1 MNVPLELTGLTKVF
15 PTPTG
20 PFIAVKDVNA
30 SIEAGE
36 FVAILGNSGCGKSTV
51 LSILA
56 GLDQATYGGVIIDG
70 TQVTEPGAERAIVF
84 QAPCLLP
91 WLTARENVT
100 ISCALGGVPVDEA
113 GADAMLERVG
123 LARYAEYPARHLS
136 QGQRRRVALARLA
149 ARRPTRLWVLD
160 EPFTALDAVA
170 VTLVVDMIAEH
181 LARGGAAVITS
192 HQEAMLASVTTTI
205 IDLG

>member
-1 MNVPLELTGLTKVF
+1 MLEAIDLACERGERRLFDGLDFKLEPGTLLRIAGANGSGKTSLLRILCGLALPAHGQVRWEGESIRNLREEYHRELTYIGHL
-15 PTPTG
+15 P
-20 PFIAVKDVNA
+20 AVKD
-30 SIEAGE
+30 
-36 FVAILGNSGCGKSTV
+36 
-51 LSILA
+51 
-56 GLDQATYGGVIIDG
+56 D
-70 TQVTEPGAERAIVF
+70 
-84 QAPCLLP
+84 
-91 WLTARENVT
+91 LTARENVM
-100 ISCALGGVPVDEA
+100 ISCALGGAPVDEA
-113 GADAMLERVG
+113 AADAMLERVG

-149 ARRPTRLWVLD
+149 ARRPNRLWVLD

-181 LARGGAAVITS
+181 LALGGAAVITS

>member
-1 MNVPLELTGLTKVF
+1 MLEAIDLACERGERRLFDGLDFKLDPGTLLRIAGANGSGKTSLLRILCGLALPAHGQVRWEGESIRNLREEYHRELTYIGHL
-15 PTPTG
+15 P
-20 PFIAVKDVNA
+20 AVKD
-30 SIEAGE
+30 
-36 FVAILGNSGCGKSTV
+36 
-51 LSILA
+51 
-56 GLDQATYGGVIIDG
+56 D
-70 TQVTEPGAERAIVF
+70 
-84 QAPCLLP
+84 
-91 WLTARENVT
+91 LTARENVM
-100 ISCALGGVPVDEA
+100 ISCALGGAPVDEA
-113 GADAMLERVG
+113 AADAKLERVG

-149 ARRPTRLWVLD
+149 ARRPNRLWVLD

>member
-1 MNVPLELTGLTKVF
+1 MLEAIDLACERGERRLFDGLDFKLDPGTLLRIAGANGSGKTSLLRILCGLALPAHGQVRWEGESIRNLREEYHRELTYIGHL
-15 PTPTG
+15 P
-20 PFIAVKDVNA
+20 AVKD
-30 SIEAGE
+30 
-36 FVAILGNSGCGKSTV
+36 
-51 LSILA
+51 
-56 GLDQATYGGVIIDG
+56 D
-70 TQVTEPGAERAIVF
+70 
-84 QAPCLLP
+84 
-91 WLTARENVT
+91 LTARENVM
-100 ISCALGGVPVDEA
+100 ISCALGGAPVDEA
-113 GADAMLERVG
+113 AADAMLERVG

-149 ARRPTRLWVLD
+149 ARRPNRLWVLD